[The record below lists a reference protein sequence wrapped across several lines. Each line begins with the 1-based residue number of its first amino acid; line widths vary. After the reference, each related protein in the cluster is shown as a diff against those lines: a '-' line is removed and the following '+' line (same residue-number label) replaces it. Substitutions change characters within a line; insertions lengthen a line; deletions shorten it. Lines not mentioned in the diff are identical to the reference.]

1 MAGVHRPFI
10 PYFSGRS
17 WAAGAFMLCHPSV
30 HLVDAVLLNA
40 EGWQSN
46 KECSV
51 MQTHTSYYPSCY
63 LSLVTAC
70 VPERAVAWCFDRFLA
85 QFRKVIGRYHG

>member
-1 MAGVHRPFI
+1 MGWLELFCFAI
-10 PYFSGRS
+10 PLLGF
-17 WAAGAFMLCHPSV
+17 GALPV
-30 HLVDAVLLNA
+30 NA